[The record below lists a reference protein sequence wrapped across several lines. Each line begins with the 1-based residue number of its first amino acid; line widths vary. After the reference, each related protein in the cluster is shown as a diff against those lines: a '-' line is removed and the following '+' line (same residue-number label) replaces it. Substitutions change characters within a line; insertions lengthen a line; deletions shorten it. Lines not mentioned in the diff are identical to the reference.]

1 MNSTEQHLTRHDW
14 NYEQE
19 MAALIYCGWGNNELE
34 WYTAGDNL
42 YMQDGKMII
51 EARAE
56 SKGGKNYTSTRMTTQ
71 NKKTFTFGR
80 IDIRAKVPKGKG
92 VWPALWMLGVQHY
105 HGQLAKMRRNG
116 HPGIAGT
123 GTK

>member
-1 MNSTEQHLTRHDW
+1 MKLETVAPS
-14 NYEQE
+14 
-19 MAALIYCGWGNNELE
+19 CGWGNNELQ

-56 SKGGKNYTSTRMTTQ
+56 SRGGKNYTSTRITTQ

-92 VWPALWMLGVQHY
+92 VWPAPWMLGVQY
-105 HGQLAKMRRNG
+105 NNGKLAKMRRDG
-116 HPGIAGT
+116 YSGITWT
-123 GTK
+123 GA